1 MAKVQTAGFNGNRY
15 LLGFLWVG
23 IIKSSE
29 KVKSCILLPDLPKEP
44 LPMA

>member
-29 KVKSCILLPDLPKEP
+29 KVKWVGC
-44 LPMA
+44 